1 MGQVTYKEIKNLE
14 EVNEYI
20 RQGNEMLGALGFTDH
35 STEHS
40 LIVATKAGKILQKL
54 NYGKRDIELAKI
66 AGYRMISETASTARI
81 TRILARSSQRT
92 F

>member
-35 STEHS
+35 STEHA
-40 LIVATKAGKILQKL
+40 LIVATKAGKIL
-54 NYGKRDIELAKI
+54 
-66 AGYRMISETASTARI
+66 
-81 TRILARSSQRT
+81 
-92 F
+92 